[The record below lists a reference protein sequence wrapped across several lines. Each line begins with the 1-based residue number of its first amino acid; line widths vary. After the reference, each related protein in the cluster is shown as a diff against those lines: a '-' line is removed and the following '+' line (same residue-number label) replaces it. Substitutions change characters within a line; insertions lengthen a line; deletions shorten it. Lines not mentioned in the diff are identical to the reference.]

1 VYLES
6 HFKFVYPINSFSQ
19 FLVERFFVMNKHDFE
34 TSWMKKAER
43 KKKRRKDNWLA
54 EIELPGFL
62 DSITY
67 AGFPN
72 SEDRI
77 GSRFESRRN
86 PRCTSLASRTLARL
100 PGWSQMAESPK
111 SCTTRDGKPTF
122 WISGLPNP
130 TFVALRRAIHYSE
143 SKPPFRR
150 ARSSRMEFHSFNQ
163 LLNNIVWKS

>member
-1 VYLES
+1 MYLES
-6 HFKFVYPINSFSQ
+6 HFKFVYPIPSVNFSS
-19 FLVERFFVMNKHDFE
+19 NDFSSWINT

-100 PGWSQMAESPK
+100 PGWSQMAEIPSRAPRATV
-111 SCTTRDGKPTF
+111 SRRFGFQGFQIRRLWRYDVPSTTVSQSHHFAEQD
-122 WISGLPNP
+122 LPEWD
-130 TFVALRRAIHYSE
+130 F
-143 SKPPFRR
+143 
-150 ARSSRMEFHSFNQ
+150 
-163 LLNNIVWKS
+163 IVSINY